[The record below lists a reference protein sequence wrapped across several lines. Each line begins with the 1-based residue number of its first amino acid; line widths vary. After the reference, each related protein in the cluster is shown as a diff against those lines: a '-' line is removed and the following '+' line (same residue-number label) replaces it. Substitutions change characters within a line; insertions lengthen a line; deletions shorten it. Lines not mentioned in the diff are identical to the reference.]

1 MSDVTAIVLVIT
13 WAIALIDNVTA
24 IVLVMGRVKVMAVI
38 PIRIPRLVSPADARE
53 ADGCAIARET

>member
-24 IVLVMGRVKVMAVI
+24 IVLVMGRVKVIVTRRACKRRGV
-38 PIRIPRLVSPADARE
+38 RILAPPD
-53 ADGCAIARET
+53 